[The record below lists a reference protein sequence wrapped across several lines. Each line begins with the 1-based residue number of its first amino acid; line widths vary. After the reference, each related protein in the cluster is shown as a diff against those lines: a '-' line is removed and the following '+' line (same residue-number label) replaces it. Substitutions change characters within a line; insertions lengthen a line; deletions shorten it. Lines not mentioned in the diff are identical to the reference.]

1 MLNST
6 SDSPVQTMASR
17 EKSMLNGLHVAD
29 ESQLPETNDL
39 QNVSGDKPGRFI
51 NRELSWLEFN
61 RRVYEEAMNPAHP
74 MLERLRFLSI
84 SASNLDEFY
93 MVRVAGLKGQV
104 ASHVRGVNPDRLTPS
119 QQLAAIAAKVNEIAA
134 DQHHCLETLLKELGK
149 EDIKLVGP
157 EDLSGNDR
165 SWLHELFRQNIYPIL
180 SPIAIDPAHPF
191 PFIPNLGFGLVI
203 ELSGDQDNP
212 HMVALV
218 ILPPQLDRFI
228 RLPGKGI
235 RFIALEKVVL
245 MFLDMLFP
253 SCKLV
258 SSGTFRLIRDSEME
272 IDEEAEDLV
281 RTFESA
287 LKRRRRGSVVR
298 LTVDDEISDDL
309 LYFVQAQLDVS
320 KHDVFC
326 FHGMIGLSDISELV
340 VDDRPDLLFTPYQA
354 RFPERIRDYG
364 GDCLAAIQAKDILVH
379 HPYES
384 FDVVVQFLRQ
394 ASHDKNVVAIRQTLY
409 RTSVGSPI
417 VQALVEAAEAGKS
430 VTAMVELKARFDEE
444 ANIGIARKLER
455 AGAQVVFGF
464 IEYKTHAKLSL
475 VVRREEGKL
484 KTYAHVGTGN
494 YHPVTAK
501 IYTDLSYFTCDPDI
515 CDDVL
520 QIFNYMT
527 GYAKPTNLKKLVISP
542 LFLRSFLTK
551 QIEKEIEHAKG
562 GRPAEI
568 WIKVNSLIDAR
579 IIDKLYDA
587 SKAGVKIKIVA
598 RGICGIRP
606 GVKGLSENI
615 EVKSIVGRFLEH
627 SRIACFGNG
636 HKMPSPHAKVFIS
649 SADWM
654 PRNIDR
660 RIEALIPIENPTV
673 HQQVLDQIMVAN
685 FKDTAQSWIL
695 QADGTY
701 QRCPKEANQFSA
713 HEFFMNYPSL
723 SGRGSAL
730 EHSGGSKKKRKSR
743 TK

>member
-1 MLNST
+1 MSDTST
-6 SDSPVQTMASR
+6 QAADQWQGLDTSSD
-17 EKSMLNGLHVAD
+17 
-29 ESQLPETNDL
+29 
-39 QNVSGDKPGRFI
+39 VSEGKPGRFI

-74 MLERLRFLSI
+74 LLERLRFLSI

-104 ASHVRGVNPDRLTPS
+104 SSGVRGVNPDRLTPA
-119 QQLAAIAAKVNEIAA
+119 QQLRAISTRVSELTV
-134 DQHHCLETLLKELGK
+134 DQHNCLQMLLAEMDQAG
-149 EDIKLVGP
+149 IQLVDP
-157 EDLSGNDR
+157 DSLSKADR
-165 SWLHELFRQNIYPIL
+165 TWLAAMFRQNIFPIL
-180 SPIAIDPAHPF
+180 SPIAVDPAHPF
-191 PFIPNLGFGLVI
+191 PFIPNFGFGLVL
-203 ELSGDQDNP
+203 ELEGDEDSGE
-212 HMVALV
+212 MIALV

-228 RLPGKGI
+228 RLPGESI

-245 MFLDMLFP
+245 MFLDLLFP
-253 SCKLV
+253 SFTLL
-258 SSGTFRLIRDSEME
+258 SSGTFRVIRDSEME
-272 IDEEAEDLV
+272 IEEEAEDLV

-287 LKRRRRGSVVR
+287 LKQRRRGSVVR
-298 LTVDDEISDDL
+298 LSVNDEISDDL
-309 LYFVQAQLDVS
+309 LYFIQAQLDIS

-326 FHGMIGLSDISELV
+326 FHGMIGLADIRELV
-340 VDDRPDLLFTPYQA
+340 IDDRAKLLFPPYRA

-364 GDCLAAIQAKDILVH
+364 GDCFAAIKAKDILVH

-394 ASHDKNVVAIRQTLY
+394 ASQDKNVVAIRQTLY
-409 RTSVGSPI
+409 RTSEDSPI

-455 AGAQVVFGF
+455 SGAQVVFGF
-464 IEYKTHAKLSL
+464 MDYKTHAKLSL
-475 VVRREEGKL
+475 VVRREGGKL
-484 KTYAHVGTGN
+484 RSYAHLGTGN

-501 IYTDLSYFTCDPDI
+501 IYTDLSFFTCDPEI

-520 QIFNYMT
+520 QIFNFMT
-527 GYAKPTNLKKLVISP
+527 GYAKPMHLKKVVISP
-542 LFLRSFLTK
+542 LAMREFLMQ
-551 QIEKEIEHAKG
+551 QIDNEIEHAKA

-568 WIKVNSLIDAR
+568 WIKVNSLIDAK
-579 IIDKLYDA
+579 IIDALYAA
-587 SKAGVKIKIVA
+587 SQIGVKIKIVA
-598 RGICGIRP
+598 RGICGLRP

-636 HKMPSPHAKVFIS
+636 HRLPSEHAKVYIS

-660 RIEALIPIENPTV
+660 RIESLVPIENPTV

-685 FKDTAQSWIL
+685 LRDNQQSWQL
-695 QADGTY
+695 QSKGSY
-701 QRCPKEANQFSA
+701 QRQRADAEPFNA
-713 HEFFMNYPSL
+713 HQFFMTNPSL

-730 EHSGGSKKKRKSR
+730 TPDAGKKRKKKRKN
-743 TK
+743 KK